1 MLFPTSVLVLT
12 EDERETTAR
21 IAQVQ
26 LEFPSHLSEEAKDL
40 LAKLLVYDPK
50 QRISLDEV
58 KASAF
63 MQKNG
68 AQPTTAP
75 VPSASLS
82 ATTDDLKAPH
92 GALSGENKENET
104 VEPNKIPI

>member
-1 MLFPTSVLVLT
+1 VFPTSVLILT

-26 LEFPSHLSEEAKDL
+26 LECPSHLSEEAKDL

-68 AQPTTAP
+68 AQPTVP
-75 VPSASLS
+75 VPSASLP

-92 GALSGENKENET
+92 GTLRGENKENET
-104 VEPNKIPI
+104 VEPNKILI